1 MSENGSSDFKLRVG
15 IAGLG
20 VASSQVLPAFGRENS
35 PYVLAGGADI
45 SPDVRERFT
54 AKYGCP
60 TFASVEDMCRSDQV
74 NAVWISTP
82 NTFHAEHVVTAARH
96 GKHVI
101 CEKPMAVTLAEC
113 DRMLRACEANGVK
126 YLQGHSKIYGAP
138 IRAMR
143 DVIRSGRLG
152 RVVQISAMNYNDW
165 LQRPRLA
172 PELDTTKGGGIVYRQ
187 GPHLVDIVR
196 FLGGG
201 MVETVR
207 GVSGRADKH
216 FNTEGHFSSL
226 LQFEDGAV
234 ATMTMNGYG
243 YFDVTELTWNIG
255 ESGHV
260 QTNKRNFP
268 RKPRLTGPAN
278 TEEKSSVA
286 HDRQDFAATERKQPF
301 FGLTVVACEFGVIR
315 QSPDGVYVYTE
326 DGKEEVLSQGGHG
339 RESELAEL
347 TAAITGK
354 RNTFPDGYWGKA
366 TLEVCLA
373 MMASSKD
380 GRVHRMHHQVPSPGN
395 EAARK
400 ATKKKTVKKAKKKT
414 AKRAK
419 SVKARKRRR

>member
-1 MSENGSSDFKLRVG
+1 MSESRSSEFKLRVG

-20 VASSQVLPAFGRENS
+20 VASSQVLPAFKRENS

-45 SPDVRERFT
+45 SSDVRERFT

-60 TFASVEDMCRSDQV
+60 TFASVEEMCRSDQV

-113 DRMLRACEANGVK
+113 DRMLRACEDNGVK

-278 TEEKSSVA
+278 VEQKASVA
-286 HDRQDFAATERKQPF
+286 HDRQDFEKVERKQPF
-301 FGLTVVACEFGVIR
+301 FGLTIVACEYGVIR
-315 QSPDGVYVYTE
+315 QSPDGVFVYTE
-326 DGKEEVLSQGGHG
+326 DGKEEVLSHGGHG
-339 RESELAEL
+339 RESELHEL
-347 TAAITGK
+347 WSGITEK
-354 RNTFPDGYWGKA
+354 RDVFPDGHWGKA

-380 GRVHRMHHQVPSPGN
+380 GRIHRMRCQVPSPGS
-395 EAARK
+395 EPARK
-400 ATKKKTVKKAKKKT
+400 VTKKKAAKAKK
-414 AKRAK
+414 RAK
-419 SVKARKRRR
+419 PVKSAKAKRRRR